1 MKIGRTARLLS
12 GLCIALGLLAFV
24 VVWHNWGDTWGAGWR
39 HANGETG
46 VGNSRLTAPHHTP
59 HNTPPNTL
67 PNSPANG
74 ASLAPPSATA
84 ALSSSEKTAQIER
97 GLYLARAGNC
107 VACHSARGAAPMAGG
122 RRIDTPFGAVYSSN
136 LTPDAAT
143 GIGLWSPQD
152 FWQALHHGR
161 SRDGR
166 LLTPAFPYNHTSV
179 ITRSD
184 SDDLLAWL
192 QSLPPVSQAT
202 PAHTL
207 VWPVGTQAALAVWR
221 TLFFKPTPFQPQPN
235 QSAEWNRGAYLVT
248 GLGHCAACH
257 SPRNAL
263 GASGDVN
270 DLSGGLMPVINWYA
284 PDLTRDAETGMA
296 STPLSGI
303 VQLLRSGEAGHAQ
316 TSGPMAEVV
325 QHGTQHM
332 SEADLRAMA
341 VYLQYRAQQNT
352 PTPAKASSPPARTPV
367 SPLTAEKGIKVY
379 ERHCVQCH
387 GEQGQGVTTATGKIA
402 YPALAG
408 NRAVLLNDPT
418 NLVQMVL
425 YGGYGPA
432 TASHPRPFG
441 MPPAVLEL
449 DDRDIAAVLTHLR
462 TQWGNQASEVTP
474 LQVNRIRA
482 AQGH

>member
-1 MKIGRTARLLS
+1 MKSTLKSRL
-12 GLCIALGLLAFV
+12 ALGLIGSLLALTVFV
-24 VVWHNWGDTWGAGWR
+24 VWDNWGDAWGP
-39 HANGETG
+39 
-46 VGNSRLTAPHHTP
+46 STP
-59 HNTPPNTL
+59 ITPADPVT
-67 PNSPANG
+67 S
-74 ASLAPPSATA
+74 AS
-84 ALSSSEKTAQIER
+84 IER
-97 GLYLARAGNC
+97 GQYLARAGNC
-107 VACHSARGAAPMAGG
+107 IACHTARGGASMAGG
-122 RRIDTPFGAVYSSN
+122 RRIDTPFGSVFSSN
-136 LTPDAAT
+136 LTPDPAT
-143 GIGLWSPQD
+143 GLGAWDRDD
-152 FWQALHHGR
+152 FWRALHHGR
-161 SRDGR
+161 SKDGR

-179 ITRSD
+179 ITRQD

-192 QSLPPVSQAT
+192 QSLPAVHQPQV
-202 PAHTL
+202 AHTL

-221 TLFFKPTPFQPQPN
+221 TLFFKPTPFQADASQTP
-235 QSAEWNRGAYLVT
+235 EWNRGAYLVQ

-263 GASGDVN
+263 GASGPVN
-270 DLSGGLMPVINWYA
+270 DLSGGLMPVVNWYA
-284 PDLTRDAETGMA
+284 PDLTRDRETGLA
-296 STPLSGI
+296 STPLPEI
-303 VQLLRSGEAGHAQ
+303 VRLLQTGSSAQAQ

-332 SEADLRAMA
+332 TQADLQAMA
-341 VYLQYRAQQNT
+341 VYLQSRAQKSVD
-352 PTPAKASSPPARTPV
+352 AAPV
-367 SPLTAEKGIKVY
+367 SARAKVSLAVAEKGLQIY
-379 ERHCVQCH
+379 DRHCTQCH
-387 GEQGQGVTTATGKIA
+387 GEQGQGVTTAAGDKA
-402 YPALAG
+402 YPPLAG

-432 TASHPRPFG
+432 TRLHPRPFG